1 LGRGRRGIRNPDKG
15 EALRRT
21 WRKEDFEMPVIT
33 IRGQYGSWS
42 AEIGELIAHKL
53 HIDYVDREIIAGVAE
68 RLRRPN
74 TSIAAKEMPP
84 STLLGRISEAM
95 AQTAYISDST
105 YTGLYSP
112 FWDIPLDDKNYLS
125 GLEYV
130 IKELAGSQS
139 IVIRGRGSQFI
150 LKDFPGAF
158 HVQIVAS
165 VEVRVKRV
173 MERLK
178 INAEDARKEI
188 ARLDNGSREFVKRY
202 FKANIGDPLNY
213 NMVINTNRLSIE
225 GAASIII
232 EAVPWLKD

>member
-1 LGRGRRGIRNPDKG
+1 VGDIRNPDKG
-15 EALRRT
+15 ESLRRT

-33 IRGQYGSWS
+33 IRGQHGSWS

-53 HIDYVDREIIAGVAE
+53 NIDYVDREIIAGVAE

-74 TSIAAKEMPP
+74 TSIAEKEMPP

-95 AQTAYISDST
+95 AQTAYMGDGI

-112 FWDIPLDDKNYLS
+112 FWEIPLDDKNYLL

-130 IKELAGSQS
+130 IKELARTQS

-150 LKDFPGAF
+150 LKDFLGAF

-173 MERLK
+173 MDRQKLNE
-178 INAEDARKEI
+178 EDARKEI
-188 ARLDNGSREFVKRY
+188 TRFDDGSREFVKRY

-213 NMVINTNRLSIE
+213 DMVINTNRLSIE
-225 GAASIII
+225 GAASIITD
-232 EAVPWLKD
+232 AVPWLTDN